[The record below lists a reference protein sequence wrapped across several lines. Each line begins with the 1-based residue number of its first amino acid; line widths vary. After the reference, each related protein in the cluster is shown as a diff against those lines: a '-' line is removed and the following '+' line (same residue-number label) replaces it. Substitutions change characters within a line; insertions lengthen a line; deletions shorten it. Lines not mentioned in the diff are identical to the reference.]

1 MFCAIAPQLVTS
13 VLAWTIKNDC
23 LPAAVGPKKILT
35 GLDDLMQ
42 SLDTPMYGIEP
53 YRLLQHLFTQNNINR
68 EKLVSWQ
75 GRQSCSYCDLTFC
88 NPPIPPSSTDFYLSI
103 YTRVLKVCQLKQ
115 LAELVSQ
122 SVRSTRGLTESSCS
136 YRNSSSI
143 KHIESNIRW
152 IGLERQ
158 WALRLIALCVTAD
171 DSESIEIGGI
181 NERWRSNT
189 AIVRSSLTFQAS
201 APRVLSPSMGLP

>member
-1 MFCAIAPQLVTS
+1 MDQIFCAIAPQLVTS

-35 GLDDLMQ
+35 GLDGLKQ

-115 LAELVSQ
+115 LAEQVSQ
-122 SVRSTRGLTESSCS
+122 SVSAIYQRT
-136 YRNSSSI
+136 YRILLFLQKFFLDQAHRIQYQVNRAWKTMSV
-143 KHIESNIRW
+143 KTDC
-152 IGLERQ
+152 LV
-158 WALRLIALCVTAD
+158 CD
-171 DSESIEIGGI
+171 
-181 NERWRSNT
+181 RWR
-189 AIVRSSLTFQAS
+189 
-201 APRVLSPSMGLP
+201 

>member
-1 MFCAIAPQLVTS
+1 MDLIFCAIAPQLVTS

-75 GRQSCSYCDLTFC
+75 GRQSCSYCDLTCC

-115 LAELVSQ
+115 LAEQVSQSVSQ
-122 SVRSTRGLTESSCS
+122 SVRSTRGLTDSSC
-136 YRNSSSI
+136 
-143 KHIESNIRW
+143 
-152 IGLERQ
+152 L
-158 WALRLIALCVTAD
+158 T
-171 DSESIEIGGI
+171 EILP
-181 NERWRSNT
+181 
-189 AIVRSSLTFQAS
+189 RSSTS
-201 APRVLSPSMGLP
+201 NPISGE